1 MRPLWVCSL
10 LTFHLFTEKVNGQ
23 NALRTKYREWIEDD
37 DRVEVRSWYAETE
50 IVLKRGWSLEFLG
63 TIDAWSGATPNG
75 LPPQKSSPSN
85 PNGWLNNVS
94 EETRKAGL
102 FTCKKDTKLYSLGFE
117 YGISDEPDYLS
128 RSYAIQYSH
137 KLAAETLILNSGLS
151 LQDDSVKNIVGNFVE
166 KKTPSISVGLT
177 RILDKFTNIS
187 FNFIYSRPSG
197 YLSDPY
203 KGIPVPDSQKY
214 SDPSIDTISLVHENR
229 PDEREIFVIYSEIS
243 RYLEKLKIGTHLS
256 YRYFEDNHD
265 LNGHTLEL
273 EAVKK
278 WGDHWAYSTS
288 YRFYHQNQTF
298 FYNPQVQKF
307 ETFMISPN
315 SATGPYYSA
324 DHRLSSFDS
333 QTLSLQVSYF
343 LTDDLTID
351 AGFDRY
357 LTQGK
362 DGITDQ
368 KVYPDANIFT
378 LGFQWEY

>member
-85 PNGWLNNVS
+85 PNEWLNNVS

>member
-1 MRPLWVCSL
+1 
-10 LTFHLFTEKVNGQ
+10 
-23 NALRTKYREWIEDD
+23 LRTKYREWIEDD

-85 PNGWLNNVS
+85 PNEWLNNVS

-102 FTCKKDTKLYSLGFE
+102 VTCKKDTKLYSLGFE

>member
-10 LTFHLFTEKVNGQ
+10 LTFHLFTDKVNAQ
-23 NALRTKYREWIEDD
+23 NAVRTKYREWIEDD

-50 IVLKRGWSLEFLG
+50 IVLQKGWSLEFLG

-75 LPPQKSSPSN
+75 LPPEKSSPSN
-85 PNGWLNNVS
+85 PKEWLNDVS

-102 FTCKKDTKLYSLGFE
+102 FTCKKDAELYSLGFE

-128 RSYAIQYSH
+128 RSYALQYAH
-137 KLAAETLILNSGLS
+137 KFAADTFIINSGLS
-151 LQDDSVKNIVGNFVE
+151 LQDDSVKNGDGRFVS
-166 KKTPSISVGLT
+166 KRNPTLSLGFQ
-177 RILDKFTNIS
+177 RILDKFTSIS
-187 FNFIYSRPSG
+187 LNFSYSAPKG

-203 KGIPVPDSQKY
+203 KRIPVDMAPI
-214 SDPSIDTISLVHENR
+214 PVVNLEPENR
-229 PDEREIFVIYSEIS
+229 PDERQIFVFYSEIS
-243 RYLEKLKIGTHLS
+243 RYVNSIKAGTHLR

-265 LNGHTLEL
+265 LKGHTLEL

-298 FYNPQVQKF
+298 FYNPQVQQF
-307 ETFMISPN
+307 ETFMRSPN

-333 QTLSLQVSYF
+333 QTLSLKVSYF
-343 LTDDLTID
+343 LTDDLMVD

-357 LTQGK
+357 LTRGK

-368 KVYPDANIFT
+368 KVYPNANIFT
-378 LGFQWEY
+378 LGFQWQY

>member
-10 LTFHLFTEKVNGQ
+10 LTFHLFTDKVNGQ

-37 DRVEVRSWYAETE
+37 NRVEVRSWYAETE
-50 IVLKRGWSLEFLG
+50 IVLEQGWSLEFLG

-75 LPPQKSSPSN
+75 LPPQESSPSN
-85 PNGWLNNVS
+85 PNEWLNNVS

-117 YGISDEPDYLS
+117 YGVSDEPDYLS
-128 RSYAIQYSH
+128 RSYALQYAH
-137 KLAAETLILNSGLS
+137 KFAADTFIINSGLS
-151 LQDDSVKNIVGNFVE
+151 LQDDSVKNGDGRFVGKRNPTLSLGFQ
-166 KKTPSISVGLT
+166 
-177 RILDKFTNIS
+177 RILDKFTSIS
-187 FNFIYSRPSG
+187 LNFSYSAPRG

-203 KGIPVPDSQKY
+203 KRIPVDMAPI
-214 SDPSIDTISLVHENR
+214 PVVNLEPENR
-229 PDEREIFVIYSEIS
+229 PDEREIFVFYSEIS
-243 RYLEKLKIGTHLS
+243 RYIKSIKAGTHMR

-265 LNGHTLEL
+265 LNGHTLEF

-278 WGDHWAYSTS
+278 WGDYWAYSTS

-333 QTLSLQVSYF
+333 QTLSFKVSYF
-343 LTDDLTID
+343 LTDDVTID

>member
-37 DRVEVRSWYAETE
+37 NRVEVRSWYAETE

-85 PNGWLNNVS
+85 PNEWLNNVS

-102 FTCKKDTKLYSLGFE
+102 VTCKKDTKLYSLGFE

>member
-37 DRVEVRSWYAETE
+37 NRVEVRSWYAETE

-85 PNGWLNNVS
+85 PNEWLNNVS